1 MKCKRMIYVI
11 LAVLMLFGLTSCG
24 KDQAKDPN
32 ELKIGSYEL
41 LYKGAKLM
49 KDYDGND
56 AIVLTLDYTNNSKE
70 TTSYLW
76 SVVETAT
83 QNGAELEMATIFTS
97 EDSFDTVTESQFSDV
112 EPGATMEIQ
121 IAYVLTDTTSEVE
134 LIFEEILGNKSGKL
148 TIDPAT
154 LSRETDGNDT
164 ESSADET

>member
-11 LAVLMLFGLTSCG
+11 LVVLMLFGLTACG

-83 QNGAELEMATIFTS
+83 QNGAELEMATIFIS

-121 IAYVLTDTTSEVE
+121 VAYELKDTTSEVE

-148 TIDPAT
+148 TIDPST

>member
-148 TIDPAT
+148 TIDPST